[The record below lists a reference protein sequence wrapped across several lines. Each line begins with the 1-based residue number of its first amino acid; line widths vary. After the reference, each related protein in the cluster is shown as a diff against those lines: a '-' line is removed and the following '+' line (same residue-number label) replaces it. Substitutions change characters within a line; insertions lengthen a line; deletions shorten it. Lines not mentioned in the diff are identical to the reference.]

1 MNSPSPITPEQPNS
15 SNRRV
20 VIGCLMALAVMGGIT
35 AISPKLYSIFC
46 QVTGYGGTTQRVEQN
61 ANKVLDRTITVRF
74 DGNVNPNLAWKF
86 EPDVTTIDVKI
97 GETGLAFF
105 RATNLTD
112 KPLSGQA
119 AFNVAPES
127 MGVYFKKIE
136 CFCFTE
142 QTLAPHQTVEMPVTF
157 FIDPKMVDDSDTQQL
172 STVTLSYV
180 FFPLEHA
187 AEAASAAPATSET
200 GGG

>member
-1 MNSPSPITPEQPNS
+1 MDSSSENLPKKPSS
-15 SNRRV
+15 GNRRTV
-20 VIGCLMALAVMGGIT
+20 VGCLLALGVMGGIT
-35 AISPKLYSIFC
+35 AVSPELYSMFC
-46 QVTGYGGTTQRVEQN
+46 QVTGYGGTTQRAAQN
-61 ANKVLDRTITVRF
+61 ASKVLDRTITVRF
-74 DGNVNPNLAWKF
+74 DGNVSKKLAWKF
-86 EPDVTTIDVKI
+86 EPDVKTMEVKI
-97 GETGLAFF
+97 GETNLAFF

-127 MGVYFKKIE
+127 MGPYFQKIE

-142 QTLAPHQTVEMPVTF
+142 QTLAPHQTVEMPITF
-157 FIDPKMVDDSDTQQL
+157 FIDPKMVEDSDTKQF

-180 FFPLEHA
+180 FYPLEHA
-187 AEAASAAPATSET
+187 AEAPQAATSAPKT